1 MIQNEHEPTGN
12 RTTDVLIVGTGCAGL
27 TAALAAHEQGA
38 HVTILEKTE
47 LVGGTTA
54 VSAGALW
61 IPCNH
66 HLVEAGFNDGRAEA
80 IRYITRLADD
90 RGDAE
95 LIELFVDRGPDM
107 LRFVEAQT
115 SLQLEL
121 ISEFPDYHPEMDGSQ
136 RRGRS
141 LDAGIFDTNVLGEWA
156 AKLRRSPIFG
166 MLPLSINELRN
177 YGLNANPLN
186 TPIELVQQRLEQG
199 IVSFGTALAGHL
211 LAAVLDRGIEP
222 VLEAR
227 VRRLIT
233 RGDRVVGV
241 EAEQD
246 GKTMQIMAR
255 RGIVLA
261 SGGFEWDKQLNAQ
274 FLGGHLTH
282 PQSPPANEGDGLRM
296 AMALGADLSNMSDA
310 WWCPAHALPGET
322 YDGQPLARGDFTT
335 IRGLPHTM
343 IVNRAGKRF
352 VNESLTYNDITKA
365 LLHFDPNVYARPNL
379 PAWLILDQNYLSR
392 YALHTYIPIPGVP
405 LPDWLIRADSLA
417 ELAVKLEIDPE
428 ALTQTAARFNEFARA
443 GVDADFGRGN
453 SAHDRDNGDA
463 GHTPNPCLGTIETA
477 PFCAVPIHVGS
488 LGTKGGVR
496 VNTESQVLHISGR
509 PIEGLYAAGNVMAG
523 ITGAGYPG
531 GGATIGVAMTFG
543 YIAGTCAAQK
553 QPTASLQEA

>member
-1 MIQNEHEPTGN
+1 MIQNEHAPTQN

-27 TAALAAHEQGA
+27 TAALAAHEAGA

-66 HLVEAGFNDGRAEA
+66 HLIEAGFHDSREEA
-80 IRYITRLADD
+80 IRYITGLADG

-95 LIELFVDRGPDM
+95 LIDLFVDRGPDM
-107 LRFVEAQT
+107 LRFVQEQT
-115 SLQLEL
+115 TLKLEM
-121 ISEFPDYHPEMDGSQ
+121 ITEFPDYHPEMDGGQ
-136 RRGRS
+136 QRGRS
-141 LDAGIFDTNVLGEWA
+141 LDAGIFDTTILGEWA
-156 AKLRRSPIFG
+156 AKLRRSPVFG
-166 MLPLSINELRN
+166 MLPLSINELRQ
-177 YGLNANPLN
+177 YGLNANPMN

-211 LAAVLDRGIEP
+211 LSAVLERGIEP
-222 VLEAR
+222 VLGAR

-233 RGDRVVGV
+233 RGDRVTGV

-246 GKTMQIMAR
+246 GKTVRIMAR

-296 AMALGADLSNMSDA
+296 AMALGADLANMSDA

-322 YDGQPLARGDFTT
+322 YDGRPLARGDFTT

-392 YALHTYIPIPGVP
+392 YALHTYIPLPGFP
-405 LPDWLIRADSLA
+405 LPDWLIRADSL
-417 ELAVKLEIDPE
+417 EDLAAKLEIDPQ
-428 ALTQTAARFNEFARA
+428 ALVQTVERFNEFARS
-443 GVDADFGRGN
+443 GVDADFGRGT

-463 GHTPNPCLGTIETA
+463 GHTPNPALGTIDA
-477 PFCAVPIHVGS
+477 PPFCAVPIHVGS

-496 VNTESQVLHISGR
+496 VNSESQVLHVGGQ
-509 PIEGLYAAGNVMAG
+509 PIEGLFAAGNVMAG

-531 GGATIGVAMTFG
+531 GGATIGLAMTFG
-543 YIAGTCAAQK
+543 YIAGTCAARK
-553 QPTASLQEA
+553 HHAGSDGD